1 MTNLPLLSLHP
12 RSEPTREIVVRNE
25 EDPGPLRHPL
35 SAAVVGGV
43 VGAAVGT
50 AVGSVLTNLLSN
62 LPG

>member
-12 RSEPTREIVVRNE
+12 RSEPSREIVVRNE
-25 EDPGPLRHPL
+25 EDPGLLRHPL

-43 VGAAVGT
+43 VGAAVG
-50 AVGSVLTNLLSN
+50 SVLTYLLSN

>member
-12 RSEPTREIVVRNE
+12 RSEPSREIVVLKG
-25 EDPGPLRHPL
+25 EDPGLLRHPL

-43 VGAAVGT
+43 VGAAVG
-50 AVGSVLTNLLSN
+50 AVLSYLLSN